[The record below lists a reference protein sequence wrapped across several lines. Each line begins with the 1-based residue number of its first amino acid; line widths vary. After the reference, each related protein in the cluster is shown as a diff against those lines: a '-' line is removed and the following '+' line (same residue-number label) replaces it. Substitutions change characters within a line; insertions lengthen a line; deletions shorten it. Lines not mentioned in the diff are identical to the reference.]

1 MSSYTH
7 LVDKQHSDWLS
18 CVYVPPKKEVKKE
31 EEVEETFK
39 KSLDK
44 SEGGNGGKSPTPLA
58 REDSPINKDP
68 LPCPSIMI
76 PSVNLSSLEAVKLS
90 KLSKQMK
97 KRILEL
103 PKEMLD
109 ETEAIEE
116 VIYLV
121 ESKKTL
127 KKAIELVFKIEE

>member
-31 EEVEETFK
+31 EVVEVV
-39 KSLDK
+39 
-44 SEGGNGGKSPTPLA
+44 SPPLA